1 MLSSQINRTLEAL
14 VGRIERATA
23 LDPAADRLAELASST
38 LKRSTSLRN
47 LLSGTA
53 AGHPL
58 HPVLVVVP
66 LGSWLGASYL
76 DLAGGRAGRAAASK
90 LVGLGIAS
98 AIPAALA
105 GVNDWAD
112 TQLAER
118 RVGFVHAVGND
129 IALGLYTGSW
139 LARRRQRHALGVAL
153 AASGALLLG
162 VTGWLGG

>member
-1 MLSSQINRTLEAL
+1 MVSWQMNRTLEDL

-23 LDPAADRLAELASST
+23 LDPAADRLADLVSKRLSGST
-38 LKRSTSLRN
+38 PLRN

-66 LGSWLGASYL
+66 VGSWLGASYL
-76 DLAGGRAGRAAASK
+76 DLTGGKAGQAAASK

-105 GVNDWAD
+105 GAN
-112 TQLAER
+112 
-118 RVGFVHAVGND
+118 
-129 IALGLYTGSW
+129 
-139 LARRRQRHALGVAL
+139 
-153 AASGALLLG
+153 
-162 VTGWLGG
+162 